1 MSQVNITIDEF
12 IKLIKEYDFK
22 KNSIR
27 KFANGYKISEKTVTK
42 YLRENN
48 VDYNSRTL
56 LSRKNRDVNGRFCL
70 IINTNKGL
78 RLTADKS
85 DLLRT
90 SLDSNEISQLT
101 LLDSNEIVEH
111 ECDSNKVRSKAVNCV
126 YDSKKRDS
134 FGAEKVKD
142 NKLKTIE
149 KIKINT
155 PTKLAFTSETYN
167 KQNLSDKSYEEKLRC
182 IMTPFK

>member
-27 KFANGYKISEKTVTK
+27 KFANEYKISEKTVTK

-70 IINTNKGL
+70 SIN
-78 RLTADKS
+78 
-85 DLLRT
+85 
-90 SLDSNEISQLT
+90 
-101 LLDSNEIVEH
+101 
-111 ECDSNKVRSKAVNCV
+111 
-126 YDSKKRDS
+126 S
-134 FGAEKVKD
+134 FSAERVKD